1 MSVFDGTTMK
11 DDIVSRLLGGETD
24 LETSRYL
31 DRLVELSQVEE
42 AEHQFLIDPF
52 DRSVA
57 LVVQMFHNS
66 DLDPWDVDL
75 SVFLELFNQR
85 INDSEN
91 IDLPTCGRLVRMAW
105 SILRGQASTLLERQE
120 RSLIDDDVEDT
131 WDFEDSWETEF
142 SDEDYNF
149 SVGVL
154 TGAASD
160 VLPSMFEGR
169 IHREEGRPVTLG
181 ELLMGLQAAGRLS
194 EEQKIREKIAKERRE
209 ANEKARAR
217 FGGSLH
223 VENLEDDLKR
233 TWDALR
239 SRTLE
244 EKQSTDLKDIV
255 EVLTQKSID
264 SGLSAE
270 EAKSEAQVTALVSSL
285 FLTHRGYAEVS
296 QDSEGKIS
304 LKNLHLNDDDFSDLT
319 NRINPKVRHTEGVLI
334 NE

>member
-1 MSVFDGTTMK
+1 MSVFDGSTMR
-11 DDIVSRLLGGETD
+11 DDIVSRLLGGEAD
-24 LETSRYL
+24 LETSQYL
-31 DRLVELSQVEE
+31 DRLVELSLVEE

-57 LVVQMFHNS
+57 LVFQMFQNS

-105 SILRGQASTLLERQE
+105 TILRGQASTLLERQE
-120 RSLIDDDVEDT
+120 RSLIDEEVEDS

-149 SVGVL
+149 SIGVL

-194 EEQKIREKIAKERRE
+194 EEQKMREQIAKERRE

-239 SRTLE
+239 SRTVE
-244 EKQSTDLKDIV
+244 EKTTTNLSDIV
-255 EVLTQKSID
+255 EVLKENSIQ
-264 SGLSAE
+264 SGLSSE
-270 EAKSEAQVTALVSSL
+270 EAESEAQVTALVSSL

-296 QDSEGKIS
+296 QDLDGQIK
-304 LKNLHLNDDDFSDLT
+304 LKNLHFEDEDFSTLT
-319 NRINPKVRHTEGVLI
+319 NRINPKASIHEGAI
-334 NE
+334 MNE

>member
-1 MSVFDGTTMK
+1 MK
-11 DDIVSRLLGGETD
+11 DDIVSRLLGGEAD
-24 LETSRYL
+24 LETNRYL
-31 DRLVELSQVEE
+31 DRLVELSLVEE

-57 LVVQMFHNS
+57 LVFQMFHNT

-85 INDSEN
+85 INESEN

-105 SILRGQASTLLERQE
+105 SILRGQASSLLERQE
-120 RSLIDDDVEDT
+120 RSLIDEEVEET
-131 WDFEDSWETEF
+131 WDFEDSWESEF

-160 VLPSMFEGR
+160 VLPTMLEGR

-194 EEQKIREKIAKERRE
+194 EEQKMREKIAKERRE

-244 EKQSTDLKDIV
+244 EKESTSLSEIV
-255 EVLTQKSID
+255 EVLEKGSID
-264 SGLSAE
+264 SGLSIE
-270 EAKSEAQVTALVSSL
+270 DAKSEAQVTALISSL

-296 QDSEGKIS
+296 QDLNGNIS
-304 LKNLHLNDDDFSDLT
+304 LKNLHLRDDDFSTLT
-319 NRINPKVRHTEGVLI
+319 NRLNPKVRLTERLI
-334 NE
+334 SNE

>member
-1 MSVFDGTTMK
+1 MR
-11 DDIVSRLLGGETD
+11 DDIVSRLLGGDTD
-24 LETSRYL
+24 LETNRYL
-31 DRLVELSQVEE
+31 DRLVELSRVEE

-57 LVVQMFHNS
+57 LVFQLFQNS

-75 SVFLELFNQR
+75 SVFLDLFTER
-85 INDSEN
+85 INNSEN

-105 SILRGQASTLLERQE
+105 SILRGQASSLIERQE
-120 RSLIDDDVEDT
+120 RSLIEEEIDET
-131 WDFEDSWETEF
+131 WEFEETWESEF

-154 TGAASD
+154 TGAAD
-160 VLPSMFEGR
+160 EVLPSMFEGR

-194 EEQKIREKIAKERRE
+194 EEQRMREQIAKERRE

-239 SRTLE
+239 SRTISNE
-244 EKQSTDLKDIV
+244 STDLSEIVDILRENSV
-255 EVLTQKSID
+255 R
-264 SGLSAE
+264 SGISRE
-270 EAKSEAQVTALVSSL
+270 EAESEAQVTALVSSL

-296 QDSEGKIS
+296 QDDEGNIS
-304 LKNLHLNDDDFSDLT
+304 LKNLHLDDDDFSTLT
-319 NRINPKVRHTEGVLI
+319 NRINPKSKIPGGLLF

>member
-1 MSVFDGTTMK
+1 MSVFDGFTMR
-11 DDIVSRLLGGETD
+11 DDIVSRLLGGDAD

-31 DRLVELSQVEE
+31 DRLVELSMVEE

-57 LVVQMFHNS
+57 LVFQMFQNS

-105 SILRGQASTLLERQE
+105 TILRGQASTLLERQE
-120 RSLIDDDVEDT
+120 RSLIEEEVEDS

-194 EEQKIREKIAKERRE
+194 EEQKMREQIAKERRE

-239 SRTLE
+239 SRTVE
-244 EKQSTDLKDIV
+244 NKQTTNLSDVV
-255 EVLTQKSID
+255 EVLKKNSIE
-264 SGLSAE
+264 SGLSSE
-270 EAKSEAQVTALVSSL
+270 EAESEAQVTALVSSL

-296 QDSEGKIS
+296 QDLDGQIK
-304 LKNLHLNDDDFSDLT
+304 LKNLHLQEDDFLALT
-319 NRINPKVRHTEGVLI
+319 NRINPKVSLHEGAII

>member
-1 MSVFDGTTMK
+1 MR
-11 DDIVSRLLGGETD
+11 DDIVSRLLGGDTD
-24 LETSRYL
+24 LETNRYL
-31 DRLVELSQVEE
+31 DRLVELSRVEE

-57 LVVQMFHNS
+57 LVFQLFQNS

-75 SVFLELFNQR
+75 SVFLDLFSER
-85 INDSEN
+85 INNSEN

-105 SILRGQASTLLERQE
+105 SILRGQASSLIERQE
-120 RSLIDDDVEDT
+120 RSLIEEEINDT
-131 WDFEDSWETEF
+131 WEFEETWESEF

-154 TGAASD
+154 TGAAD
-160 VLPSMFEGR
+160 EVLPSMFEGR

-194 EEQKIREKIAKERRE
+194 EEQRMREQIAKERRE

-223 VENLEDDLKR
+223 IENLEDDLKR

-239 SRTLE
+239 SRTISKE
-244 EKQSTDLKDIV
+244 STDLSEIVDILRENSV
-255 EVLTQKSID
+255 R
-264 SGLSAE
+264 SGISRE
-270 EAKSEAQVTALVSSL
+270 EAESEAQVTALVSSL

-296 QDSEGKIS
+296 QDDKGNIS
-304 LKNLHLNDDDFSDLT
+304 LKNLHLDDDDFSTLT
-319 NRINPKVRHTEGVLI
+319 NRINPKSKIPGGLLF

>member
-1 MSVFDGTTMK
+1 MR
-11 DDIVSRLLGGETD
+11 DDIVSRLLGGDTD
-24 LETSRYL
+24 LETNRYL
-31 DRLVELSQVEE
+31 DRLVELSRVEE

-57 LVVQMFHNS
+57 LVFQLFQNS

-75 SVFLELFNQR
+75 SVFLDLFSER
-85 INDSEN
+85 INNSEN

-105 SILRGQASTLLERQE
+105 SILRGQASSLIERQE
-120 RSLIDDDVEDT
+120 RSLIEEEIDDT
-131 WDFEDSWETEF
+131 WEFEESWESEF

-154 TGAASD
+154 TGAAD
-160 VLPSMFEGR
+160 EVLPSMFEGR

-194 EEQKIREKIAKERRE
+194 EEQRMREQIAKERRE
-209 ANEKARAR
+209 ANEKARVR

-239 SRTLE
+239 SRTISNE
-244 EKQSTDLKDIV
+244 STDLSEIVDILRENSV
-255 EVLTQKSID
+255 R
-264 SGLSAE
+264 SGISRE
-270 EAKSEAQVTALVSSL
+270 EAESEAQVTALVSSL

-296 QDSEGKIS
+296 QDDEGNIY
-304 LKNLHLNDDDFSDLT
+304 LKNLHLDDDDFSTLT
-319 NRINPKVRHTEGVLI
+319 NRINPKSKIPGGLLF

>member
-1 MSVFDGTTMK
+1 MSVFDGSTMR
-11 DDIVSRLLGGETD
+11 DDIVSRLLGGVTD

-31 DRLVELSQVEE
+31 DRLVELSLVEE

-57 LVVQMFHNS
+57 LVFQMFHNS

-75 SVFLELFNQR
+75 TVFLELFNQR
-85 INDSEN
+85 INDSED

-120 RSLIDDDVEDT
+120 QSLIEDEVEEIWDVD
-131 WDFEDSWETEF
+131 DSWETEF
-142 SDEDYNF
+142 SDEEYNF

-160 VLPSMFEGR
+160 VLPGMFEGR

-181 ELLMGLQAAGRLS
+181 ELLMGLQDAGRLS
-194 EEQKIREKIAKERRE
+194 EEQKMREQIAKERRE

-239 SRTLE
+239 SRTLKDKE
-244 EKQSTDLKDIV
+244 STDLSDII
-255 EVLTQKSID
+255 EVLKKNSIE
-264 SGLSAE
+264 SGLSSE
-270 EAKSEAQVTALVSSL
+270 EAESEAQVTALVSSL

-296 QDSEGKIS
+296 QNLDGKIS
-304 LKNLHLNDDDFSDLT
+304 LKNLHMQDNNFSVLT
-319 NRINPKVRHTEGVLI
+319 NRLNPKSIIPEGLML

>member
-1 MSVFDGTTMK
+1 MK
-11 DDIVSRLLGGETD
+11 DDIVSRLLGGEAD
-24 LETSRYL
+24 LETNRYL
-31 DRLVELSQVEE
+31 DRLVELSLVEE

-57 LVVQMFHNS
+57 LVFQMFHNT

-85 INDSEN
+85 INESEN

-105 SILRGQASTLLERQE
+105 SILRGQASSLLERQE
-120 RSLIDDDVEDT
+120 RSLIDEEVEET
-131 WDFEDSWETEF
+131 WDFEDSWESEF

-160 VLPSMFEGR
+160 VLPTMLEGR

-194 EEQKIREKIAKERRE
+194 EEQKMREEIAKERRE

-244 EKQSTDLKDIV
+244 EKESTSLSEIV
-255 EVLTQKSID
+255 EVLEKGSID
-264 SGLSAE
+264 SGLSVE
-270 EAKSEAQVTALVSSL
+270 DAKSEAQVTALISSL

-296 QDSEGKIS
+296 QDLNGNIS
-304 LKNLHLNDDDFSDLT
+304 LKNLHLQDDDFSTLT
-319 NRINPKVRHTEGVLI
+319 NRLNPKVRLTERLI
-334 NE
+334 SNE

>member
-1 MSVFDGTTMK
+1 
-11 DDIVSRLLGGETD
+11 
-24 LETSRYL
+24 
-31 DRLVELSQVEE
+31 
-42 AEHQFLIDPF
+42 
-52 DRSVA
+52 
-57 LVVQMFHNS
+57 MFHNT

-105 SILRGQASTLLERQE
+105 SILRGQASSLLERQE
-120 RSLIDDDVEDT
+120 KSLIDEEVEET
-131 WDFEDSWETEF
+131 WDFEDSWESEF

-160 VLPSMFEGR
+160 VLPTMFEGR

-194 EEQKIREKIAKERRE
+194 EEQKMREKIAKERRE

-244 EKQSTDLKDIV
+244 EKESTNLSEIV
-255 EVLTQKSID
+255 EVLEKSSID

-270 EAKSEAQVTALVSSL
+270 DAKSEAQVTALISSL

-296 QDSEGKIS
+296 QDLDGNIS
-304 LKNLHLNDDDFSDLT
+304 LKNLHLRDDDFSALT
-319 NRINPKVRHTEGVLI
+319 NRLNPKVRITEGVI
-334 NE
+334 SNE

>member
-1 MSVFDGTTMK
+1 MSVFDGSTMR
-11 DDIVSRLLGGETD
+11 DDIVSRLLGGDTD
-24 LETSRYL
+24 LETNRYL
-31 DRLVELSQVEE
+31 DRLVELSRVEE

-57 LVVQMFHNS
+57 LVFQLFQNS

-75 SVFLELFNQR
+75 SVFLDLFTER
-85 INDSEN
+85 INNSEN

-105 SILRGQASTLLERQE
+105 SILRGQASSLIERQE
-120 RSLIDDDVEDT
+120 RSLIEEEINDT
-131 WDFEDSWETEF
+131 WEFEETWESEF

-154 TGAASD
+154 TGAAD
-160 VLPSMFEGR
+160 EVLPSMFEGR

-194 EEQKIREKIAKERRE
+194 EEQRMREQIAKERRE

-223 VENLEDDLKR
+223 IENLEDDLKR

-239 SRTLE
+239 SRTISKE
-244 EKQSTDLKDIV
+244 STDLSEIVDILRENSV
-255 EVLTQKSID
+255 R
-264 SGLSAE
+264 SGISRE
-270 EAKSEAQVTALVSSL
+270 EAESEAQVTALVSSL

-296 QDSEGKIS
+296 QDNEGNIS
-304 LKNLHLNDDDFSDLT
+304 LKNLHLDDDDFSTLT
-319 NRINPKVRHTEGVLI
+319 NRINPKSKIPGGLLF

>member
-1 MSVFDGTTMK
+1 MSVFDGSTMR
-11 DDIVSRLLGGETD
+11 DDIVSRLLGGDTD
-24 LETSRYL
+24 LETNRYL
-31 DRLVELSQVEE
+31 DRLVELSRVEE

-57 LVVQMFHNS
+57 LVFQLFQNS

-75 SVFLELFNQR
+75 SVFLDLFTER
-85 INDSEN
+85 INNSEN

-105 SILRGQASTLLERQE
+105 SILRGQASSLIERQE
-120 RSLIDDDVEDT
+120 RSLIEEEIDDT
-131 WDFEDSWETEF
+131 WEFEESWESEF

-154 TGAASD
+154 TGAAD
-160 VLPSMFEGR
+160 EVLPSMFEGR

-194 EEQKIREKIAKERRE
+194 EEQRMREQIAKERRE

-239 SRTLE
+239 SRTISNE
-244 EKQSTDLKDIV
+244 STDLSEIVDILRENSV
-255 EVLTQKSID
+255 R
-264 SGLSAE
+264 SGISRE
-270 EAKSEAQVTALVSSL
+270 EAESEAQVTALVSSL

-296 QDSEGKIS
+296 QDNEGNIS
-304 LKNLHLNDDDFSDLT
+304 LKNLHLDDDDFSTLT
-319 NRINPKVRHTEGVLI
+319 NRINPKSKIPGGLLF

>member
-1 MSVFDGTTMK
+1 MSVFDGSTMR
-11 DDIVSRLLGGETD
+11 DDIVSRLLGGEED

-31 DRLVELSQVEE
+31 DRLVELSMVEE

-57 LVVQMFHNS
+57 LVFQMFQNS

-75 SVFLELFNQR
+75 SIFLELFNQR

-105 SILRGQASTLLERQE
+105 TILRGQASTLLERQE
-120 RSLIDDDVEDT
+120 RSLIEEEVEDT
-131 WDFEDSWETEF
+131 WDFEDTWESEF

-154 TGAASD
+154 TGAASE

-169 IHREEGRPVTLG
+169 IHRDEGRPVTLG

-194 EEQKIREKIAKERRE
+194 EEQKMREQIAKERRE

-239 SRTLE
+239 SRNLHDTQTTNL
-244 EKQSTDLKDIV
+244 SDIV
-255 EVLTQKSID
+255 EVLKSNSIE
-264 SGLSAE
+264 SGLSSKEAE
-270 EAKSEAQVTALVSSL
+270 SEAQVTALVSSL

-296 QDSEGKIS
+296 QDLDGQIK
-304 LKNLHLNDDDFSDLT
+304 LKNLHLEEDDFSVLT
-319 NRINPKVRHTEGVLI
+319 NRINPKVSIHEGAVI